1 MRKITAIEAQK
12 NNPKRVNLYLDGEFA
27 FGLERFVA
35 AWLTVGQA
43 LDEEKIA
50 KLQAD
55 ESGEKAYQQA
65 MLFLSYRARSEA
77 EIRKNLEKH
86 QIPPAVLDETIQ
98 RLREARLV
106 DDEQFA
112 QSWVANRSEFRPR
125 SRRALA
131 VELKRKGL
139 AESAIKSATE
149 AVDEKAL
156 AYAAAQKRV
165 RRLEGLEWIEFRKK
179 LGEFLAR
186 RGFAYEV
193 IAPTV
198 KRLWDTCPGGQ
209 RQGERAG
216 QHETNFY
223 NEEIS

>member
-12 NNPKRVNLYLDGEFA
+12 NNPKRVNIHLDGEFA
-27 FGLERFVA
+27 FGLDRFVA
-35 AWLTVGQA
+35 AWLAVGQA

-50 KLQAD
+50 RLQAED
-55 ESGEKAYQQA
+55 AQEKAYRQA
-65 MLFLSYRARSEA
+65 MLFLGIRARSEQ

-86 QIPPAVLDETIQ
+86 EVPPAVIEQTIE
-98 RLREARLV
+98 RLREEHLV
-106 DDEQFA
+106 NDGQFA
-112 QSWVANRSEFRPR
+112 QEWVANRSEFRPR

-139 AESAIKSATE
+139 DESAIRSATE
-149 AVDEKAL
+149 AVDEESL

-165 RRLEGLEWIEFRKK
+165 RRLEGLEWNEFRKK

-186 RGFAYEV
+186 RGFAYDV

-198 KRLWDTCPGGQ
+198 KRLWA
-209 RQGERAG
+209 ERDDS
-216 QHETNFY
+216 QHTNFED
-223 NEEIS
+223 EEIL

>member
-1 MRKITAIEAQK
+1 MKKITAIEPQK
-12 NNPKRVNLYLDGEFA
+12 NHPNRVNVYLDEEFA
-27 FGLERFVA
+27 FGLTKIVA
-35 AWLTVGQA
+35 AWLKVGQT
-43 LDEEKIA
+43 LDDAKIE
-50 KLQAD
+50 KLQAEERRED
-55 ESGEKAYQQA
+55 AYQQA

-86 QIPPAVLDETIQ
+86 DYSPSVIDETIQ
-98 RLREARLV
+98 RLREDRLV

-125 SRRALA
+125 SKRALM

-139 AESAIKSATE
+139 AEAAIRSATE
-149 AVDEKAL
+149 AVDESAL

-179 LGEFLAR
+179 LGGFLAR

-198 KRLWDTCPGGQ
+198 KRLWLECGGPQ
-209 RQGERAG
+209 DKP
-216 QHETNFY
+216 FDID
-223 NEEIS
+223 EEIL